1 MGIKFYLKRIKIA
14 YLLKNVVNMEI
25 KIMGVNGIPLINK
38 GDDLSKII
46 IQSIKNQGLE
56 IDDGDVLI
64 IAETAV
70 VKAEGRIIDLKNIKT
85 TEKALKLAKQT
96 GKDVKLV
103 EAIIRESKE
112 IIKVG
117 PDFIISETKHG
128 FVCANAGI
136 DESNVDIGMA
146 TPMPDDPD
154 GSAALLRKALQKKF
168 GKEIAV
174 IIADTQGRTF
184 REGAIGVAIG
194 VSGINPLWDRSGELD
209 LYGRELKTTNVAVAD
224 ELSAAAS
231 LIMGQ
236 ADEGIPLA
244 IVKGFSYFKKLRN
257 NDSNIK
263 TLIRPK
269 KYDVFR

>member
-1 MGIKFYLKRIKIA
+1 
-14 YLLKNVVNMEI
+14 MEI
-25 KIMGVNGIPLINK
+25 KIIGVNGIPLINK
-38 GDDLSKII
+38 GDDLTEII
-46 IQSIKNQGLE
+46 TQSIKNQGLE
-56 IDDGDVLI
+56 INDGDVLI

-70 VKAEGRIIDLKNIKT
+70 VKAEGRIINLRNIKPS
-85 TEKALKLAKQT
+85 ENALKLAKQT
-96 GKDVKLV
+96 GKDFRLV

-136 DESNVDIGMA
+136 DESNVDIGLA

-154 GSAALLRKALQKKF
+154 GSASLIRKGLIKRFNK
-168 GKEIAV
+168 GIAV
-174 IIADTQGRTF
+174 IIADTQGRAF

-224 ELSAAAS
+224 ELCAAAS

-236 ADEGIPLA
+236 ADEGIPVV
-244 IVKGFSYFKKLRN
+244 IIKGITYFKRLKN
-257 NDSNIK
+257 NKSNIK
-263 TLIRPK
+263 PLIRPK

>member
-1 MGIKFYLKRIKIA
+1 MGL
-14 YLLKNVVNMEI
+14 
-25 KIMGVNGIPLINK
+25 NGIPLINK
-38 GDDLSKII
+38 GDNLAELIT
-46 IQSIKNQGLE
+46 QAIKNQGLE

-70 VKAEGRIIDLKNIKT
+70 VKAEGRIIDLRAINPS
-85 TEKALKLAKQT
+85 EKAIELAKQT
-96 GKDVKLV
+96 GKDVKMV
-103 EAIIRESKE
+103 EAIIQESEE

-128 FVCANAGI
+128 FICANAGI

-146 TPMPDDPD
+146 TPIPDDPD
-154 GSAALLRKALQKKF
+154 GSAALLQNTIQKRF
-168 GKEIAV
+168 GKDIAV
-174 IIADTQGRTF
+174 IIADTQGRAF

-194 VSGINPLWDRSGELD
+194 VSGIDPLWDRSGELD
-209 LYGRELKTTNVAVAD
+209 LYGRELETTRVAVAD

-236 ADEGIPLA
+236 ADEGIPVV
-244 IVKGFSYFKKLRN
+244 IIKGISYFKNLKN
-257 NDSNIK
+257 DDSNIK
-263 TLIRPK
+263 PLIRPK